1 MSRDDT
7 RAYVY
12 DIAIKGFGREVSMD
26 ASDTP
31 PVSFNEV

>member
-7 RAYVY
+7 RDYIY
-12 DIAIKGFGREVSMD
+12 DIAIMGFGREVLMD